1 MFLKIIWSWRLDME
15 LQMFS
20 TKKAGYSSA
29 SSDICTVGYS
39 GRSIVRLLSNFDLGT
54 PFIPDSR
61 KSLEWNWTVFGIQS
75 GS

>member
-1 MFLKIIWSWRLDME
+1 ME

-20 TKKAGYSSA
+20 TKDTGYYSA

-39 GRSIVRLLSNFDLGT
+39 GRSTVRLLSNFDLGT
-54 PFIPDSR
+54 PFVLDSR
-61 KSLEWNWTVFGIQS
+61 KSVEWNWTVFGIQS